1 MNASLSSFQ
10 MIHHYNHVLT
20 SLSQSATCLEGLPL
34 DIWTQITSFLGPN
47 EIGPLSRVSRI
58 LARKVNSDEIW
69 RPICIKNGIPVNNGS
84 PDKLNQKYREFLT
97 ARSIYLAG
105 ILVINTSDYSE
116 QNFVSSLCIVGNKIY
131 TCSLMDSTVTEWDL
145 TSGNHPSK
153 IDQYQSLF
161 GHVFNTADA
170 TNYPLYR
177 WSRQLGAVK
186 HKTLERLGNRVSC
199 IRNYKTFLLVGSLE
213 RPYFSV
219 HELHENGNQTG
230 KLNLCQL
237 NITGP
242 VSMIEISTHYV
253 FITFSSCFCIYDT
266 INRKSTI
273 VNISQSEIVHTN
285 LIGSEHHD
293 VLFLLSNGDWSLWNF
308 AQEPKCILS
317 AKTNYNISC
326 GCVLPKGIRNGILNF
341 QVIAGNED
349 GTIQTWEIHQSK
361 LGYTESPPILFGNS
375 NLVKCMATRHGLLF
389 MAGWDGLIR
398 IYNTADIE
406 RLYRILGNGI
416 RQSAITA
423 MEFYD
428 NHIITGHYDG
438 SVSVYNFPDFND
450 ESLF

>member
-10 MIHHYNHVLT
+10 MIHHVNQELA
-20 SLSQSATCLEGLPL
+20 SLSQSVICLEGLPL

-47 EIGPLSRVSRI
+47 QIGPLSRVSRI
-58 LARKVNSDEIW
+58 LARKVNSDVIW
-69 RPICIKNGIPVNNGS
+69 RPICVKNGITVDNCYS
-84 PDKLNQKYREFLT
+84 EKLNQKYREFLT

-116 QNFVSSLCIVGNKIY
+116 QSFVSSLCIVGSKLY
-131 TCSLMDSTVTEWDL
+131 TGSLMDSTVTEWDL
-145 TSGNHPSK
+145 MSGNRPSK
-153 IDQYQSLF
+153 IDQHRSHF
-161 GHVFNTADA
+161 GHVFNTTDA

-177 WSRQLGAVK
+177 LPRQLGAVK
-186 HKTLERLGNRVSC
+186 NKTLKRLGNRVSC
-199 IRNYKTFLLVGSLE
+199 IRNYETYLLVGSLE

-219 HELHENGNQTG
+219 HELNETNNQGG
-230 KLNLCQL
+230 KLDLCQL

-253 FITFSSCFCIYDT
+253 FISFSSCFCIYDT

-285 LIGSEHHD
+285 MIGSGHLD

-308 AQEPKCILS
+308 DKEPKCILS

-326 GCVLPKGIRNGILNF
+326 GCALPKGIKNGIRNF

-349 GTIQTWEIHQSK
+349 GTIQTWDIHQSK
-361 LGYTESPPILFGNS
+361 LGYMDSPPILFGNS

-398 IYNTADIE
+398 IYNTANIE
-406 RLYRILGNGI
+406 RLYRILGNGN

-438 SVSVYNFPDFND
+438 SVSFYNFPDFND
-450 ESLF
+450 ESLL